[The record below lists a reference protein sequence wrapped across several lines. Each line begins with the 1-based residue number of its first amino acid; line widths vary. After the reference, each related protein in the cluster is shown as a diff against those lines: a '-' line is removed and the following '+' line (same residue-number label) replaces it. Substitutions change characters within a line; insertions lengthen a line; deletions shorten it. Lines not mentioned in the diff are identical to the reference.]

1 MSEVIGACGSR
12 AGCAGAG
19 AEEDLVVE
27 DHCLLRGREMVR
39 LEIVR

>member
-27 DHCLLRGREMVR
+27 DHCVLRGGEMVE
-39 LEIVR
+39 LELVR